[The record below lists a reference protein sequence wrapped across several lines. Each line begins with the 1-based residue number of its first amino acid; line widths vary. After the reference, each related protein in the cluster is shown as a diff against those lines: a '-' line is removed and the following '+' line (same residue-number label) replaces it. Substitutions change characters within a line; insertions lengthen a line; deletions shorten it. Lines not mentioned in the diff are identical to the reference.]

1 MFWFVIQD
9 AIIYLS
15 KTFRIL
21 STFVVAV
28 GVPFLCFEA
37 YMYGGE
43 VKSLIYSQILI
54 IASTA
59 VKRVLTD
66 SERRCKAH

>member
-28 GVPFLCFEA
+28 GVPFLCFKA
-37 YMYGGE
+37 YMSGE